1 MSFKKSMSLFLAIH
15 LLVATSGLAFNV
27 HYCGGEIASIS
38 SIFNL
43 EEPCEMDAQ
52 PDEKSCC
59 SSSFSDHDGCC
70 SDETVQADFDEMVVS
85 QINFDFSFV
94 AFLSDYQLPVFAE
107 FTGENNKEELHY
119 YCDSNAPPLYKLYS
133 QLVFYA

>member
-38 SIFNL
+38 SVFNL
-43 EEPCEMDAQ
+43 EEPCEMDSQ
-52 PDEKSCC
+52 QDQKSCC
-59 SSSFSDHDGCC
+59 SSSFSDHEGCC
-70 SDETVQADFDEMVVS
+70 SNETVQAEFDEMVVS
-85 QINFDFSFV
+85 HINFDFTFTALFSDFQVPTFV
-94 AFLSDYQLPVFAE
+94 E
-107 FTGENNKEELHY
+107 FVGSKYSNELHY